1 MSANNRPKF
10 ARGASRAWQGY
21 RPVHIRPPER
31 DETPLSPGEVRV
43 AIREGWTHT
52 TDVLVLE
59 RRRVQV
65 INFEEQAA

>member
-1 MSANNRPKF
+1 MSAGNRPKF
-10 ARGASRAWQGY
+10 ACGASRAWQGY

-31 DETPLSPGEVRV
+31 DETPLSPDEVRV

-52 TDVLVLE
+52 ADVLVLE
-59 RRRVQV
+59 RRCVQI